1 METKQCTKCGR
12 ILPIS
17 EFQLNNKTP
26 YGLTHICKKLLSK
39 RQKEKKTSNSM
50 KGGNENSNPLLKD
63 FTPRELIQELRIRG
77 YKGELTFIQTIKI

>member
-26 YGLTHICKKLLSK
+26 DGLTHICKNCS
-39 RQKEKKTSNSM
+39 QKGKKKKNFQLYEK
-50 KGGNENSNPLLKD
+50 GNENSNPLLKD

>member
-26 YGLTHICKKLLSK
+26 DGLTHICKNCSQRGKKKKKLPTL
-39 RQKEKKTSNSM
+39 
-50 KGGNENSNPLLKD
+50 
-63 FTPRELIQELRIRG
+63 
-77 YKGELTFIQTIKI
+77 

>member
-26 YGLTHICKKLLSK
+26 DGLTHICKNCSQIGKKKKKLPTL
-39 RQKEKKTSNSM
+39 
-50 KGGNENSNPLLKD
+50 
-63 FTPRELIQELRIRG
+63 
-77 YKGELTFIQTIKI
+77 